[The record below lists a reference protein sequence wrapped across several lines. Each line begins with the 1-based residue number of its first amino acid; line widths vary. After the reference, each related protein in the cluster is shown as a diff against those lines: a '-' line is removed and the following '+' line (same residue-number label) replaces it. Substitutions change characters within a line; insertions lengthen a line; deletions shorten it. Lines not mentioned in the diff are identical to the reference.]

1 MLRWVRRGV
10 PCYWT
15 NGPPR
20 TAWNQGRSCDRL
32 SQEEA
37 EWMEREERR
46 LVDIG
51 AWKRVRHNRFVSKCF
66 LVPKAGLD
74 AQGRKKHRL
83 IMDLR
88 PLNIQCRAGRS
99 RVV

>member
-1 MLRWVRRGV
+1 
-10 PCYWT
+10 
-15 NGPPR
+15 
-20 TAWNQGRSCDRL
+20 
-32 SQEEA
+32 
-37 EWMEREERR
+37 MEREERR

-88 PLNIQCRAGRS
+88 PLNIHCKEFKTRFETLS
-99 RVV
+99 RLGTVIMEGETVAFVSFDLEDGYFCL